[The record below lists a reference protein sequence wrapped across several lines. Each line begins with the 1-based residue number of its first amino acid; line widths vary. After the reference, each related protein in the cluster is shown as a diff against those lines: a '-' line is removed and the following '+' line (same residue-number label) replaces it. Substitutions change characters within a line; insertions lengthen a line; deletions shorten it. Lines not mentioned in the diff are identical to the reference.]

1 MAEDS
6 VILKIDHVS
15 ISFPGVK
22 ALDDVNFSVERGT
35 VHGLVGEN
43 GAGKSSLIKILAGI
57 YKADSG
63 NIILNGQPVHF
74 KTPHEA
80 QLAGISVV
88 HQEFKLSEPLTVT
101 ENIFLGRLL
110 YKRRLVDWKG
120 MRKKAREMLDELGI
134 SIDVDDIVSNLSV
147 AKKQIVE
154 ICKAININ
162 ASLLIMDEPSATL
175 TVKEQEIMFNI
186 IRKLNKNGMTV
197 IYISHRL
204 EEVFDLT
211 ANVTVLRDGKHVE
224 TLPTAS
230 VDRKKL
236 ISLMVGRELVNEYP
250 KEKAGVGETLLEVR
264 GLNRRGVLEDINFH
278 VRRGEILGFA
288 GLVGSGRTETA
299 RAVLGIDRIDSGKIT
314 LKGQDVTHSTFKQ
327 SIKNGLGLVPEDRK
341 LQGLVQILMVKE
353 NISMVNMGRIIK
365 AGIVRPSLEDKYSRE
380 YVEKLR
386 IATPSLE
393 TQAQY
398 LSGGNQQKVV
408 IAKWL
413 MQNSDI
419 IFMDEPTRGVDVG
432 AKVEI
437 YMLMNEM
444 IKQGKAVVMI
454 SSELPEVLGM
464 SDRIMVMHEGKIV
477 GELNREEATQESIM
491 SLCV

>member
-1 MAEDS
+1 MADNT
-6 VILKIDHVS
+6 ILRIEHVS

-22 ALDDVNFSVERGT
+22 ALDDISFSIERGT
-35 VHGLVGEN
+35 VHALVGEN
-43 GAGKSSLIKILAGI
+43 GAGKSTLIKILAGI
-57 YKADSG
+57 YQAESG
-63 NIILNGQPVHF
+63 SVILNGQPVKF
-74 KTPHEA
+74 RTPHEA

-110 YKRRLVDWKG
+110 YKNGLVDWKA
-120 MRKKAREMLDELGI
+120 MRWKASEMLEELNI
-134 SIDVDDIVSNLSV
+134 NIDVDDIVSSLSV

-162 ASLLIMDEPSATL
+162 AGILIMDEPSATL

-186 IRKLNKNGMTV
+186 IRKLNREGMTV

-211 ANVTVLRDGKHVE
+211 HRITVLRDGRHVD
-224 TLPTAS
+224 TLSTNQ

-250 KEKAGVGETLLEVR
+250 KETIEFGEVILEVK
-264 GLNRRGVLEDINFH
+264 GLCRRGVLDNINFR
-278 VRRGEILGFA
+278 VRRGEILGIA

-299 RAVLGIDRIDSGKIT
+299 RAVLGIDKIDAGEIVW
-314 LKGQDVTHSTFKQ
+314 KGRPVIHKNFKQ
-327 SIKNGLGLVPEDRK
+327 AIKNGMGLVPEDRK
-341 LQGLVQILMVKE
+341 LQGLVQILAVKE
-353 NISMVNMGRIIK
+353 NISMVNMSEIIVG
-365 AGIVRPSLEDKYSRE
+365 GIVRPSLENRYSRE

-386 IATPSLE
+386 IAVPSLE
-393 TQAQY
+393 TQAQF

-413 MQNSDI
+413 MQQSDV

-444 IKQGKAVVMI
+444 IRQGKAVVMI

-464 SDRIMVMHEGKIV
+464 SDRIMVMHEGRMV
-477 GELNREEATQESIM
+477 GELHRKEATQEAIM

>member
-1 MAEDS
+1 MDNT
-6 VILKIDHVS
+6 ILKIDHIS

-22 ALDDVNFSVERGT
+22 ALDDVTFDIARGT

-43 GAGKSSLIKILAGI
+43 GAGKSTLIKILAGI
-57 YKADSG
+57 YSAESG
-63 NIILNGQPVHF
+63 AILLNGQPVKF

-80 QLAGISVV
+80 QSAGISVV

-110 YKRRLVDWKG
+110 YKRGLVDWKA
-120 MRKKAREMLDELGI
+120 MKRKAREMLAELDINIEVDE
-134 SIDVDDIVSNLSV
+134 IVSSLSV

-162 ASLLIMDEPSATL
+162 ASILIMDEPSATL

-186 IRKLNKNGMTV
+186 IRKLNKEGMTV

-204 EEVFDLT
+204 EEVFNLT
-211 ANVTVLRDGKHVE
+211 KNVTVLRDGKHVE
-224 TLPTAS
+224 TLPTLQ

-236 ISLMVGRELVNEYP
+236 ISLMVGRELVSEYP
-250 KEKAGVGETLLEVR
+250 KEKIAIGEILLEVKSLSR
-264 GLNRRGVLEDINFH
+264 KGVLEDINFH
-278 VRRGEILGFA
+278 VRKGEILGFA

-299 RAVLGIDRIDSGKIT
+299 RAVLGIDKIDAGEITWKGRRI
-314 LKGQDVTHSTFKQ
+314 THGSFKQ
-327 SIKNGLGLVPEDRK
+327 AIKNGLGLVPEDRK
-341 LQGLVQILMVKE
+341 QQGLVQILSVKE
-353 NISMVNMGRIIK
+353 NISMVNMKKIITG
-365 AGIVRPSLEDKYSRE
+365 GIVRPALEDSRGRE
-380 YVEKLR
+380 YVDKLR
-386 IATPSLE
+386 IMTPSLE

-437 YMLMNEM
+437 YMLMNEL
-444 IKQGKAVVMI
+444 IRQGKAIVMI
-454 SSELPEVLGM
+454 SSELPEILGM

-477 GELNREEATQESIM
+477 GHLKREEATQEAIM

>member
-1 MAEDS
+1 MAADNS
-6 VILKIDHVS
+6 ILKIEHIS

-22 ALDDVNFSVERGT
+22 ALDDVSFSVERET

-63 NIILNGQPVHF
+63 NIILNGKPVKF

-80 QLAGISVV
+80 QMAGISVV

-110 YKRRLVDWKG
+110 YKRGLVDWKA

-134 SIDVDDIVSNLSV
+134 AIDVEDIVSNLSV

-175 TVKEQEIMFNI
+175 TIREQEIMFNI

-211 ANVTVLRDGKHVE
+211 TNVTVLRDGKHVE
-224 TLPTAS
+224 TLPTAG

-236 ISLMVGRELVNEYP
+236 ITLMVGRELVNEYP
-250 KEKAGVGETLLEVR
+250 KEKLAIGETLLEVS
-264 GLNRRGVLEDINFH
+264 GLNRKGVLEDINFH

-288 GLVGSGRTETA
+288 GLIGSGRTETA
-299 RAVLGIDRIDSGKIT
+299 RAVLGIDKIDAGKVT
-314 LKGQDVTHSTFKQ
+314 LKGQDVTGSSFKQ

-365 AGIVRPSLEDKYSRE
+365 KGVVRPSLEDKYSQE

-386 IATPSLE
+386 ISTPSLE

>member
-1 MAEDS
+1 VDNDI
-6 VILKIDHVS
+6 ILKIDHVS

-22 ALDDVNFSVERGT
+22 ALDDVDFSIRRGT
-35 VHGLVGEN
+35 VHALVGEN
-43 GAGKSSLIKILAGI
+43 GAGKSTLIKILAGI
-57 YKADSG
+57 YQAGGGS
-63 NIILNGQPVHF
+63 IVFNGRPVKF
-74 KTPHEA
+74 RTPHEA

-110 YKRRLVDWKG
+110 YKNGLVDWKT
-120 MRKKAREMLDELGI
+120 MRRKARETLAELNI
-134 SIDVDDIVSNLSV
+134 NIDVDETVSGLPV

-162 ASLLIMDEPSATL
+162 AGVLIMDEPSATL
-175 TVKEQEIMFNI
+175 TVKEQEIMFSI
-186 IRKLNKNGMTV
+186 IRKLNKEGMTV

-211 ANVTVLRDGKHVE
+211 HYVTVLRDGKHVE
-224 TLPTAS
+224 TLPTPQ
-230 VDRKKL
+230 VDRKRL
-236 ISLMVGRELVNEYP
+236 ISLMVGRELVSEYP
-250 KEKAGVGETLLEVR
+250 KEEVPIGETVLEVR
-264 GLNRRGVLEDINFH
+264 GLTRRGVLNNIGFY
-278 VRRGEILGFA
+278 VRKGEILGFA

-299 RAVLGIDRIDSGKIT
+299 RAVLGIDKIDAGEIFW
-314 LKGQDVTHSTFKQ
+314 KGQKVTHGSFKQ
-327 SIKNGLGLVPEDRK
+327 AIKNGLGLVPEDRK
-341 LQGLVQILMVKE
+341 AQGLVQILSVRE
-353 NISMVNMGRIIK
+353 NISLVNMAKIIVG
-365 AGIVRPSLEDKYSRE
+365 GIVRPALEDKHGRE

-386 IATPSLE
+386 IATPSLT

-413 MQNSDI
+413 LQQSDV

-444 IKQGKAVVMI
+444 IRQGKAVVMI

-477 GELNREEATQESIM
+477 GELAREKASQEAIM

>member
-1 MAEDS
+1 
-6 VILKIDHVS
+6 
-15 ISFPGVK
+15 
-22 ALDDVNFSVERGT
+22 
-35 VHGLVGEN
+35 
-43 GAGKSSLIKILAGI
+43 
-57 YKADSG
+57 
-63 NIILNGQPVHF
+63 
-74 KTPHEA
+74 
-80 QLAGISVV
+80 
-88 HQEFKLSEPLTVT
+88 
-101 ENIFLGRLL
+101 
-110 YKRRLVDWKG
+110 
-120 MRKKAREMLDELGI
+120 
-134 SIDVDDIVSNLSV
+134 V

-162 ASLLIMDEPSATL
+162 AEILIMDEPSATL

-186 IRKLNKNGMTV
+186 IRKLNREGMTI

-204 EEVFDLT
+204 EEVFNLT
-211 ANVTVLRDGKHVE
+211 NRVTVLRDGKHVD
-224 TLPTAS
+224 TLPIGD

-236 ISLMVGRELVNEYP
+236 ISMMVGRELLNEYP
-250 KEKAGVGETLLEVR
+250 KEKVEIGEVALEVK
-264 GLNRRGVLEDINFH
+264 GLNRSGVLSDISFY

-299 RAVLGIDRIDSGKIT
+299 RAVLGIDRIDSGTIT
-314 LKGQDVTHSTFKQ
+314 LKGAKLNRISFKE
-327 SIKNGLGLVPEDRK
+327 SIRRGLGLVPEDRK
-341 LQGLVQILMVKE
+341 LLGLVQILPVKE
-353 NISMVNMGRIIK
+353 NIAMVNMGQILK
-365 AGIVRPSLEDKYSRE
+365 MGIVQPALEEKYGRE
-380 YVEKLR
+380 YVNKLK
-386 IATPSLE
+386 ISTPSLD

-444 IKQGKAVVMI
+444 IRQGKAVVMI
-454 SSELPEVLGM
+454 SSELPEILGM
-464 SDRIMVMHEGKIV
+464 SDRIMVMHEGRIV
-477 GELNREEATQESIM
+477 GELEKENATQESIM

>member
-1 MAEDS
+1 VADDA
-6 VILKIDHVS
+6 ILKIDHVS

-22 ALDDVNFSVERGT
+22 ALDDVDFSIRRGS
-35 VHGLVGEN
+35 VHALVGEN
-43 GAGKSSLIKILAGI
+43 GAGNSTLIKILAGI
-57 YKADSG
+57 YQAEKG
-63 NIILNGQPVHF
+63 NVILDGKSVKF

-80 QLAGISVV
+80 RLAGISVV

-110 YKRRLVDWKG
+110 SKKNGLIDWKI
-120 MRKKAREMLDELGI
+120 MRQKAQAMLAELNINIGVDE
-134 SIDVDDIVSNLSV
+134 IVSQLSV

-154 ICKAININ
+154 ICKAINTN
-162 ASLLIMDEPSATL
+162 ARILIMDEPSATL
-175 TVKEQEIMFNI
+175 TVKEQEIMFDI
-186 IRKLNKNGMTV
+186 IRKLNREGMTV

-204 EEVFDLT
+204 EEVFNLT
-211 ANVTVLRDGKHVE
+211 QYVTVLRDGKHIG
-224 TLPTAS
+224 TLPTAE

-236 ISLMVGRELVNEYP
+236 ISFMVGRELVNEYP
-250 KEKAGVGETLLEVR
+250 KEKTIVGDLLLEVK
-264 GLNRRGVLEDINFH
+264 GLSRRGIIEDINFQVH
-278 VRRGEILGFA
+278 HGEILGIA

-299 RAVLGIDRIDSGKIT
+299 RAVLGIDRIDSGEI
-314 LKGQDVTHSTFKQ
+314 LWKGKPVVFRNFRQAVQ
-327 SIKNGLGLVPEDRK
+327 SGLGLVPEERK
-341 LQGLVQILMVKE
+341 SQGLVQLLAVKE
-353 NISMVNMGRIIK
+353 NICMVNNKAIIK
-365 AGIVRPSLEDKYSRE
+365 AGIVRSTLETKYSKE
-380 YVEKLR
+380 YVEKLQ
-386 IATPSLE
+386 IAVPSLN

-413 MQNSDI
+413 MQQSDV

-444 IKQGKAVVMI
+444 IRQGKAIVMI
-454 SSELPEVLGM
+454 SSELPEILGM
-464 SDRIMVMHEGKIV
+464 SDRILVMHEGRVV
-477 GELNREEATQESIM
+477 GELSREEATPEKIM

>member
-1 MAEDS
+1 MADT
-6 VILKIDHVS
+6 ILRIDHVS

-22 ALDDVNFSVERGT
+22 ALDDVSFSVERGT
-35 VHGLVGEN
+35 VHALVGEN
-43 GAGKSSLIKILAGI
+43 GAGKSTLIKILAGI
-57 YKADSG
+57 YEADSG
-63 NIILNGQPVHF
+63 NVILNGRPVKF
-74 KTPHEA
+74 RTPHEA
-80 QLAGISVV
+80 QLAGMSVV

-110 YKRRLVDWKG
+110 YKNGLVDWKA
-120 MRKKAREMLDELGI
+120 MRRKAQEMLDELNI
-134 SIDVDDIVSNLSV
+134 NIDVDDIVSTLSV

-162 ASLLIMDEPSATL
+162 AGILIMDEPSATL

-186 IRKLNKNGMTV
+186 IRKLNREGMTV

-211 ANVTVLRDGKHVE
+211 HNVTVLRDGRHVE
-224 TLPTAS
+224 TLSTGK

-236 ISLMVGRELVNEYP
+236 ISLMVGRELINEYP
-250 KEKAGVGETLLEVR
+250 KETIEFGDIILEVK
-264 GLNRRGVLEDINFH
+264 GLCRKGVLDNINFQ
-278 VRRGEILGFA
+278 VRRGEILGIA

-299 RAVLGIDRIDSGKIT
+299 RAVLGIDKIDSGEIIW
-314 LKGQDVTHSTFKQ
+314 KGRPVIHKNFKQ
-327 SIKNGLGLVPEDRK
+327 AIKNGLGLVPEDRK
-341 LQGLVQILMVKE
+341 LQGLVQILAVKE
-353 NISMVNMGRIIK
+353 NISMVNMDEIIVG
-365 AGIVRPSLEDKYSRE
+365 GIVRPSLEDRYSRE

-386 IATPSLE
+386 IAVPSLE
-393 TQAQY
+393 TQAQF

-413 MQNSDI
+413 MQQSDV

-444 IKQGKAVVMI
+444 IRQGKAVVMI

-464 SDRIMVMHEGKIV
+464 SDRIMVMHEGKMV
-477 GELNREEATQESIM
+477 GELDRKAATQEAIM

>member
-1 MAEDS
+1 VDDI
-6 VILKIDHVS
+6 ILKVDKIS

-22 ALDDVNFSVERGT
+22 ALDDVDFGIVRGT

-43 GAGKSSLIKILAGI
+43 GAGKSTLIKILAGI
-57 YKADSG
+57 YTAESG
-63 NIILNGQPVHF
+63 NIILNSRPVQF

-110 YKRRLVDWKG
+110 YKNGFVDWKA
-120 MRKKAREMLDELGI
+120 MRRKAREMLEELGI
-134 SIDVDDIVSNLSV
+134 NIDVDEIVSNLPV

-162 ASLLIMDEPSATL
+162 ASILIMDEPSATL

-186 IRKLNKNGMTV
+186 IRKLNKSGMTV

-204 EEVFDLT
+204 EEVFNLT
-211 ANVTVLRDGKHVE
+211 GTVTVLRDGRHVG
-224 TLPTAS
+224 TVPT
-230 VDRKKL
+230 VQLDRKKL
-236 ISLMVGRELVNEYP
+236 ISMMVGRELVNEYP
-250 KEKAGVGETLLEVR
+250 KEPIAAGETLLEVK
-264 GLNRRGVLEDINFH
+264 GLNRKGILENINFS

-299 RAVLGIDRIDSGKIT
+299 RAVLGIDKIDSGSVT
-314 LKGQDVTHSTFKQ
+314 LKGRDITGSSFKHS
-327 SIKNGLGLVPEDRK
+327 IRNGLGLVPEDRK
-341 LQGLVQILMVKE
+341 SQGLVQILPVKE
-353 NISMVNMGRIIK
+353 NIVMVNMSRIITG
-365 AGIVRPSLEDKYSRE
+365 GIVRPTLEEKYSRE

-386 IATPSLE
+386 IAVPSLD

-413 MQNSDI
+413 MQNSDV

-437 YMLMNEM
+437 YMLMNAM

-454 SSELPEVLGM
+454 SSELPEILGM

-477 GELNREEATQESIM
+477 GELTREEATQEAIM
-491 SLCV
+491 ALCV

>member
-1 MAEDS
+1 MADDK
-6 VILKIDHVS
+6 ILEIDHIS

-22 ALDDVNFSVERGT
+22 ALDDVSFCIEKGT
-35 VHGLVGEN
+35 VHALVGEN
-43 GAGKSSLIKILAGI
+43 GAGKSTLIKILAGI
-57 YKADSG
+57 YQADTG
-63 NIILNGQPVHF
+63 NIILNGRPAKF

-110 YKRRLVDWKG
+110 YKNGLVDWKG
-120 MRKKAREMLDELGI
+120 MKNKARSMLEELNI
-134 SIDVDDIVSNLSV
+134 NIDVDEIVNNLSV

-154 ICKAININ
+154 ICKAINIS
-162 ASLLIMDEPSATL
+162 ASILVMDEPSATL
-175 TVKEQEIMFNI
+175 TVKEQEIMFDI
-186 IRKLNKNGMTV
+186 IRKLNREGMTV

-211 ANVTVLRDGKHVE
+211 HSVTVLRDGRHVE
-224 TLPTAS
+224 TLPTS
-230 VDRKKL
+230 QVNRKKL
-236 ISLMVGRELVNEYP
+236 ISLMVGRELINEYP
-250 KEKAGVGETLLEVR
+250 KETVEPGEVLLEVK
-264 GLNRRGVLEDINFH
+264 GLCRKGVLENINFY
-278 VRRGEILGFA
+278 VRRGEILGIA

-299 RAVLGIDRIDSGKIT
+299 RAVLGIDKIDSGEIVWKSRSVIHKI
-314 LKGQDVTHSTFKQ
+314 FKQ
-327 SIKNGLGLVPEDRK
+327 AIKNGLGLVPEDRK
-341 LQGLVQILMVKE
+341 LQGLVQILAVKE
-353 NISMVNMGRIIK
+353 NITMVNMSGIIV
-365 AGIVRPSLEDKYSRE
+365 GGFVRPSLEDKYSRE

-386 IATPSLE
+386 INVPSLE

-413 MQNSDI
+413 MQQSDV

-437 YMLMNEM
+437 YLLMNEM
-444 IKQGKAVVMI
+444 IRQGKAVVMI

-464 SDRIMVMHEGKIV
+464 SDRIMVMHEGKMV
-477 GELNREEATQESIM
+477 GELDGKEATQETIM

>member
-1 MAEDS
+1 MADS
-6 VILKIDHVS
+6 KILEIDHVS

-22 ALDDVNFSVERGT
+22 ALDDVSFSIERGT
-35 VHGLVGEN
+35 VHALVGEN
-43 GAGKSSLIKILAGI
+43 GAGKSTLIKILAGI
-57 YKADSG
+57 YQADTG
-63 NIILNGQPVHF
+63 NIMLNGGSVKF
-74 KTPHEA
+74 RTPHEA

-88 HQEFKLSEPLTVT
+88 HQDFKLSEPLSVT

-110 YKRRLVDWKG
+110 YKNGLVDWKA
-120 MRKKAREMLDELGI
+120 MKKKARSMLEELNINIDIDE
-134 SIDVDDIVSNLSV
+134 VVSNLPV

-175 TVKEQEIMFNI
+175 TVKEQEIMFAI
-186 IRKLNKNGMTV
+186 IRKLNREGMTV

-204 EEVFDLT
+204 EEVFNLT
-211 ANVTVLRDGKHVE
+211 HNVTVLRDGKHVE
-224 TLPTAS
+224 TLPTDQ

-250 KEKAGVGETLLEVR
+250 KETVELGEVLLEVK
-264 GLNRRGVLEDINFH
+264 GLCRNGVLDDINFK
-278 VRRGEILGFA
+278 VRRGEILGLS

-299 RAVLGIDRIDSGKIT
+299 RAVLGIDKIDAGEIIWKGKPVI
-314 LKGQDVTHSTFKQ
+314 HESFKKA
-327 SIKNGLGLVPEDRK
+327 IKNGMGLVPEDRK
-341 LQGLVQILMVKE
+341 LQGLVQILPVKE
-353 NISMVNMGRIIK
+353 NISMVNMSEII
-365 AGIVRPSLEDKYSRE
+365 AGGIVRPSLENKRSQE
-380 YVEKLR
+380 YVDKLR
-386 IATPSLE
+386 ISTPSLN
-393 TQAQY
+393 TQAQF

-413 MQNSDI
+413 MQNSDV

-444 IKQGKAVVMI
+444 IRQGKAVVMI

-464 SDRIMVMHEGKIV
+464 SDRIMVMHEGKMV
-477 GELNREEATQESIM
+477 GELDRKEATQEAIM